1 MLISVIGA
9 GYVGLVT
16 AACLAH
22 LDNEVRVVDID
33 AARVER
39 LRAGDVPIHEPGLD
53 DLVHEGLASGR
64 LSFHAD
70 PAATHGSSLVIVAVG
85 TLDRAGEWTVDLV
98 EKAVTGIASDP
109 AAPRHLVIR
118 STLMPGTAVRLA
130 ARVRDIDPRMRVCFN
145 PEFTR
150 EANAVRD
157 FLEPDRVVVGAGAD
171 ADALVAELH
180 QLYAPMGKPIMDTD
194 LTSAETIKLASNVF
208 LAAKI
213 SFANELARLCAATGA
228 DVHAVVDGM
237 GLDARIGRAFLSP
250 GPGFGGSCF
259 PSQVR
264 ALPDLAV
271 QYGVVTPLI
280 AAVAPS
286 NHQQAIWIVERL
298 EQVSGRPVAGTRVGA
313 PGPRRSRRARTT
325 CGNRPRCG
333 SRRCS
338 SGVARTSPRSIRSR
352 PSRASPSSPVAASR
366 SHRADS
372 AEAAALG
379 ADAIVVG
386 TEWPEFGRLDWAAIA
401 PTMRGRVIAD
411 ARRIVDRVA
420 ANDAGLTVVTLGV
433 EHAPRP
439 LTVPP
444 TSRRS
449 SRSRW
454 GPPRPS
460 SRQRPGRAM
469 SLPPAS
475 PITPAEVAATRRPV
489 DQASLLPPR
498 VFHDPD
504 VLAFEQA
511 AWFGRSWVYVGREE
525 DVDRP
530 GRYPAGGGRRPEP
543 HRHPGR
549 GRRGPRV
556 PQRVPPPGIPALHRA
571 RGSAGPVPVSISR
584 LDL

>member
-22 LDNEVRVVDID
+22 LDNDVRVVDID

-53 DLVHEGLASGR
+53 DLVHEGLASGH

-98 EKAVTGIASDP
+98 ERAVIGIASDP

-130 ARVRDIDPRMRVCFN
+130 ARVREIDPRMRVCFN

-157 FLEPDRVVVGAGAD
+157 FLEPDRVVVGAGAG
-171 ADALVAELH
+171 ADALVAQLH
-180 QLYAPMGKPIMDTD
+180 QLYEPMGKPIMDTD

-298 EQVSGRPVAGTRVGA
+298 EQVSGHSVAGTRVGLLGLTFKA
-313 PGPRRSRRARTT
+313 GTDDLRESPALRLAEVLVQGGAHVTAYDPVATQT
-325 CGNRPRCG
+325 
-333 SRRCS
+333 
-338 SGVARTSPRSIRSR
+338 GVAQLA
-352 PSRASPSSPVAASR
+352 RAGITVAGA
-366 SHRADS
+366 AS
-372 AEAAALG
+372 AEAAA
-379 ADAIVVG
+379 ADADSLVVG

-411 ARRIVDRVA
+411 ARRIVDRAA

-433 EHAPRP
+433 EHAPAP
-439 LTVPP
+439 ETANEPSLVAVPMGTP
-444 TSRRS
+444 T
-449 SRSRW
+449 
-454 GPPRPS
+454 
-460 SRQRPGRAM
+460 A
-469 SLPPAS
+469 
-475 PITPAEVAATRRPV
+475 V
-489 DQASLLPPR
+489 
-498 VFHDPD
+498 
-504 VLAFEQA
+504 
-511 AWFGRSWVYVGREE
+511 
-525 DVDRP
+525 
-530 GRYPAGGGRRPEP
+530 
-543 HRHPGR
+543 
-549 GRRGPRV
+549 
-556 PQRVPPPGIPALHRA
+556 
-571 RGSAGPVPVSISR
+571 
-584 LDL
+584 

>member
-22 LDNEVRVVDID
+22 LDNDVRVVDID

-39 LRAGDVPIHEPGLD
+39 LRAGDVPIREPGLD
-53 DLVHEGLASGR
+53 ELIHEGLASGR
-64 LSFHAD
+64 LTFHSTQD
-70 PAATHGSSLVIVAVG
+70 ATHGSSLVIVAVG

-98 EKAVTGIASDP
+98 QKAVTGLANDA

-130 ARVRDIDPRMRVCFN
+130 GLVRDIDPRMRVCFN

-157 FLEPDRVVVGAGAD
+157 FLEPDRVVVGAGDD
-171 ADALVAELH
+171 AAALVAELH
-180 QLYAPMGKPIMDTD
+180 QLYEPMGKPIMDTD

-264 ALPDLAV
+264 ALPDLAAE
-271 QYGVVTPLI
+271 YGVVTPLI

-286 NHQQAIWIVERL
+286 NHEQAIWIVDRL
-298 EQVSGRPVAGTRVGA
+298 EQVLGRSLAGARVGLLGLTFKAGTDDLRESPALRLAEVLVGRGAQVTAFDPVATQ
-313 PGPRRSRRARTT
+313 
-325 CGNRPRCG
+325 
-333 SRRCS
+333 
-338 SGVARTSPRSIRSR
+338 SGVDQLARAGISIR
-352 PSRASPSSPVAASR
+352 P
-366 SHRADS
+366 
-372 AEAAALG
+372 AAAAPDVAVD

-386 TEWPEFGRLDWAAIA
+386 TEWPEFGRLDWAAMA

-411 ARRIVDRVA
+411 ARRIVDRTA

-433 EHAPRP
+433 EHAPGAR
-439 LTVPP
+439 T
-444 TSRRS
+444 T
-449 SRSRW
+449 
-454 GPPRPS
+454 
-460 SRQRPGRAM
+460 
-469 SLPPAS
+469 
-475 PITPAEVAATRRPV
+475 
-489 DQASLLPPR
+489 
-498 VFHDPD
+498 
-504 VLAFEQA
+504 
-511 AWFGRSWVYVGREE
+511 
-525 DVDRP
+525 
-530 GRYPAGGGRRPEP
+530 PEP
-543 HRHPGR
+543 V
-549 GRRGPRV
+549 RV
-556 PQRVPPPGIPALHRA
+556 A
-571 RGSAGPVPVSISR
+571 VPVGSPAAV
-584 LDL
+584 

>member
-1 MLISVIGA
+1 
-9 GYVGLVT
+9 
-16 AACLAH
+16 
-22 LDNEVRVVDID
+22 
-33 AARVER
+33 VER

-64 LSFHAD
+64 LTFHAD
-70 PAATHGSSLVIVAVG
+70 AAATHGSSLVIVAVG

-98 EKAVTGIASDP
+98 EKAVTGVASDA

-130 ARVRDIDPRMRVCFN
+130 ARVRDVDARMRVCFN

-157 FLEPDRVVVGAGAD
+157 FLEPDRVVVGAGPD

-180 QLYAPMGKPIMDTD
+180 QLYAPMRKPIMDTD

-228 DVHAVVDGM
+228 DVQAVVDGM
-237 GLDARIGRAFLSP
+237 GMDARIGRAFLSP

-298 EQVSGRPVAGTRVGA
+298 EQVSGQPVAGTRVGLLGMTFKA
-313 PGPRRSRRARTT
+313 GTDDLRESPALRLAEVLVRAGAHVTAFDPVAT
-325 CGNRPRCG
+325 AA
-333 SRRCS
+333 
-338 SGVARTSPRSIRSR
+338 GVAQLE
-352 PSRASPSSPVAASR
+352 RAGITVSA
-366 SHRADS
+366 ADS
-372 AEAAALG
+372 AQAAALD
-379 ADAIVVG
+379 ADSVVVG
-386 TEWPEFGRLDWAAIA
+386 TEWPEFSRLDWASIA

-411 ARRIVDRVA
+411 ARRIVDRIA

-433 EHAPRP
+433 EHAPGAA
-439 LTVPP
+439 VPKE
-444 TSRRS
+444 
-449 SRSRW
+449 
-454 GPPRPS
+454 PS
-460 SRQRPGRAM
+460 LVAVPMG
-469 SLPPAS
+469 
-475 PITPAEVAATRRPV
+475 TPAAV
-489 DQASLLPPR
+489 
-498 VFHDPD
+498 
-504 VLAFEQA
+504 
-511 AWFGRSWVYVGREE
+511 
-525 DVDRP
+525 
-530 GRYPAGGGRRPEP
+530 
-543 HRHPGR
+543 
-549 GRRGPRV
+549 
-556 PQRVPPPGIPALHRA
+556 
-571 RGSAGPVPVSISR
+571 
-584 LDL
+584 

>member
-1 MLISVIGA
+1 MEGVASDLTVRARTADRRQTTQSTAHLRYPSRMLISVIGA

-98 EKAVTGIASDP
+98 EKAVVGVASDA

-130 ARVRDIDPRMRVCFN
+130 ALIRDIDPRMRVCFN

-157 FLEPDRVVVGAGAD
+157 FLEPDRVVVGAGAG

-237 GLDARIGRAFLSP
+237 GL
-250 GPGFGGSCF
+250 
-259 PSQVR
+259 
-264 ALPDLAV
+264 
-271 QYGVVTPLI
+271 
-280 AAVAPS
+280 
-286 NHQQAIWIVERL
+286 
-298 EQVSGRPVAGTRVGA
+298 
-313 PGPRRSRRARTT
+313 RRA
-325 CGNRPRCG
+325 
-333 SRRCS
+333 
-338 SGVARTSPRSIRSR
+338 
-352 PSRASPSSPVAASR
+352 
-366 SHRADS
+366 
-372 AEAAALG
+372 
-379 ADAIVVG
+379 
-386 TEWPEFGRLDWAAIA
+386 
-401 PTMRGRVIAD
+401 
-411 ARRIVDRVA
+411 
-420 ANDAGLTVVTLGV
+420 
-433 EHAPRP
+433 
-439 LTVPP
+439 
-444 TSRRS
+444 
-449 SRSRW
+449 
-454 GPPRPS
+454 
-460 SRQRPGRAM
+460 
-469 SLPPAS
+469 
-475 PITPAEVAATRRPV
+475 
-489 DQASLLPPR
+489 
-498 VFHDPD
+498 
-504 VLAFEQA
+504 
-511 AWFGRSWVYVGREE
+511 
-525 DVDRP
+525 
-530 GRYPAGGGRRPEP
+530 
-543 HRHPGR
+543 
-549 GRRGPRV
+549 
-556 PQRVPPPGIPALHRA
+556 HRA
-571 RGSAGPVPVSISR
+571 RVPVTWAWLRWLLLPVPGTSAA
-584 LDL
+584 